1 MSDFWT
7 RKKLE
12 SAVSAPVAGPTN
24 QEFVD
29 SIVQTMEEGASPLPE
44 PEEADFDIQEVLN
57 NANLRLEQ
65 GRLYQMI
72 MSSNIF
78 GETDADPQAI
88 KNVQREIVKF
98 AKERM
103 EIMLGMRQEAAKEQ
117 PVIVSSPF
125 NDLEVLTLKTIAA
138 QMSKGATTKAAA
150 PTVAPKKD
158 GITSISGVT
167 KKQTTVSVEPKP
179 LPKNRTAPVA
189 PKPATAAP
197 AQAPQSAIVEDDKSY
212 LTKPIDKMTPD
223 ELLAYEQD
231 SQNRHQNLKAALPAN
246 RVPIPSP
253 AELEAMYTTRI
264 SNMTA
269 APGTTAMQLVNLL
282 SQR

>member
-7 RKKLE
+7 RKKLDNQVTT
-12 SAVSAPVAGPTN
+12 AVAPTE

-29 SIVQTMEEGASPLPE
+29 SVIQTMEDGASPLPE
-44 PEEADFDIQEVLN
+44 PEEEDFDIAEVLN

-78 GETDADPQAI
+78 GDTDADPQAI

-103 EIMLGMRQEAAKEQ
+103 EIMLGMRHEAPKEQ
-117 PVIVSSPF
+117 TVVSSPF
-125 NDLEVLTLKTIAA
+125 NELEVITLKTIAA
-138 QMSKGATTKAAA
+138 QMSKGATKNVVA
-150 PTVAPKKD
+150 PAVPKKD
-158 GITSISGVT
+158 GITSISGTT
-167 KKQTTVSVEPKP
+167 KKTNTVSVEQKP

-189 PKPATAAP
+189 PKQVQTPVVQT
-197 AQAPQSAIVEDDKSY
+197 SAVTTEETY
-212 LTKPIDKMTPD
+212 LSKPIDKMTPD
-223 ELLAYEQD
+223 ELLDYEKQ

-264 SNMTA
+264 SSMAA
-269 APGTTAMQLVNLL
+269 APGNGVMQLVNLL
-282 SQR
+282 NQRQ

>member
-7 RKKLE
+7 RKKLDNQ
-12 SAVSAPVAGPTN
+12 VTTTVAPTD

-29 SIVQTMEEGASPLPE
+29 SVIQTMEDGVSPLPE
-44 PEEADFDIQEVLN
+44 PEEEDFDIAEVLN

-78 GETDADPQAI
+78 GDTDADPQAI

-103 EIMLGMRQEAAKEQ
+103 EIMLGMRHEAPKEQ
-117 PVIVSSPF
+117 TVVSSPF
-125 NDLEVLTLKTIAA
+125 NELEVITLKTIAA
-138 QMSKGATTKAAA
+138 QMSKGATKNVVVPA
-150 PTVAPKKD
+150 VPKKD
-158 GITSISGVT
+158 GITSISGTT
-167 KKQTTVSVEPKP
+167 KKTNTVSVEQKP

-189 PKPATAAP
+189 PKPAPAP
-197 AQAPQSAIVEDDKSY
+197 TLQSSVVDEDKSY
-212 LTKPIDKMTPD
+212 LNKPIEKMTPD
-223 ELLAYEQD
+223 ELLAYEKQSQD
-231 SQNRHQNLKAALPAN
+231 RHQNLKAALPAN
-246 RVPIPSP
+246 RVPIPTP

-269 APGTTAMQLVNLL
+269 APGTAAMQLVNLL
-282 SQR
+282 SQRQ